1 MSQELMKYI
10 TGREQ
15 PVQLEQ
21 PVHGSSAV
29 NLKPHELLEHIS
41 KTRSLMAEYK
51 EEIKQ
56 QRLQKELI
64 KSSNKGNE
72 DKKRK
77 LHNLVRDIMT
87 NKKWVSTLTK
97 TLTHQQL
104 QLESIT
110 KNDAK
115 DNTNDDSSVS
125 NESGMSDVYNDDK

>member
-1 MSQELMKYI
+1 MGQELMKYI
-10 TGREQ
+10 TSREQ
-15 PVQLEQ
+15 PVQPEQ
-21 PVHGSSAV
+21 PVHKSSAV

-64 KSSNKGNE
+64 KSSNEGNE

-77 LHNLVRDIMT
+77 LHNLARDIMT

-110 KNDAK
+110 KNDAE

-125 NESGMSDVYNDDK
+125 NESGMSDLYNDNK